1 MKSLC
6 GAFFLFVGASFAFAP
21 FCEASSHVI
30 LHGLERQQ
38 RSSITY
44 SCDDQAYYDEL
55 ARSRQAA
62 CNATLAN
69 ETALPLQTKNE
80 CLQNKQELSELQRA
94 NLETCSLARSEQAIN
109 CSRDLGALSL
119 QISECKA
126 YCPVAPTALSL
137 TVLSTG
143 SYYISSA
150 SELKSWFMADKFC
163 KSNGLELAS
172 VETIEESDALIAAFG
187 SSSDRFWLSGTD
199 LGSEGVFYWSGVGQF
214 IDAFWYFEDGQ
225 PDNANGNENCVQYF
239 VHPDFS
245 DATYKWNDHEC
256 NAPFRF
262 VCELESTK
270 L

>member
-1 MKSLC
+1 MKGLC
-6 GAFFLFVGASFAFAP
+6 GAIFLFVGASFVFAP
-21 FCEASSHVI
+21 FCEASHVI
-30 LHGLERQQ
+30 LHGLELQQ
-38 RSSITY
+38 RSSTAY

-55 ARSRQAA
+55 ARTRQAA

-69 ETALPLQTKNE
+69 ETALLLAVKNQCLQTKQDQSE
-80 CLQNKQELSELQRA
+80 IQNG
-94 NLETCSLARSEQAIN
+94 NLEACSLARSAEANN
-109 CSRDLGALSL
+109 CNNELLALSL
-119 QISECKA
+119 QILQCKA
-126 YCPVAPTALSL
+126 DCPVPPTTLSL

-143 SYYISSA
+143 SYYISPSGQ
-150 SELKSWFMADKFC
+150 LKSWFMADKFC

-187 SSSDRFWLSGTD
+187 SSTDRFWLSGTD
-199 LGSEGVFYWSGVGQF
+199 LGKEGTFYWSGVGKF

-239 VHPDFS
+239 VHPDFN
-245 DATYKWNDHEC
+245 DATYKWNDDKC
-256 NAPFRF
+256 NSPFRF